1 MSASIKQDLALPRV
15 SGWEFSELVL
25 LLFVCFVVCCDRR
38 SMTASSRQKTEATMP
53 SCTLG
58 SGG

>member
-25 LLFVCFVVCCDRR
+25 LLFVCLFCC
-38 SMTASSRQKTEATMP
+38 
-53 SCTLG
+53 LL
-58 SGG
+58 